1 MMFFGGGFK
10 RGFAYGKTAPTHPMA
25 AVEKPV
31 HLIDAL
37 ATIYKALGIPADH
50 SYVTEGRPFYVTK
63 DAKGEAIGEMLA

>member
-1 MMFFGGGFK
+1 MV
-10 RGFAYGKTAPTHPMA
+10 

-37 ATIYKALGIPADH
+37 ATIYKSLGIPADH

-63 DAKGEAIGEMLA
+63 DGKGKAIDALLA